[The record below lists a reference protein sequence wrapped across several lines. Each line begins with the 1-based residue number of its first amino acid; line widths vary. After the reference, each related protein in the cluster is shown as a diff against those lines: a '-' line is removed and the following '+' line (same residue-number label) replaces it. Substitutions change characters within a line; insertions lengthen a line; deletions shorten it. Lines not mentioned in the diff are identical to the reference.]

1 MYLIELT
8 HSFPWLNT
16 EATFFKKVRR
26 FHVTRLITFWRLYL
40 LGLTHSFP
48 RLKTEATFFKEKV
61 KCLTFEQVQY
71 LSMSDRE
78 FMATI
83 VSKNIH
89 GSFCSSIL
97 DSRFQ
102 NIKIENGPCLCW
114 MQIIRG
120 FCPHNFCYSQLGVYQ
135 VWGWGNRR
143 LLGRDIRDKTL
154 KNQNESME
162 T

>member
-1 MYLIELT
+1 MC
-8 HSFPWLNT
+8 
-16 EATFFKKVRR
+16 
-26 FHVTRLITFWRLYL
+26 L
-40 LGLTHSFP
+40 LGLTHNFP
-48 RLKTEATFFKEKV
+48 RLNTEATFFKEKV

-71 LSMSDRE
+71 LSMSDKE

-97 DSRFQ
+97 DLRFQ
-102 NIKIENGPCLCW
+102 NIKIENGLCLCW

-135 VWGWGNRR
+135 V
-143 LLGRDIRDKTL
+143 
-154 KNQNESME
+154 
-162 T
+162 